1 MKSTLNCDPSPNPRQ
16 SYLDWLNSSGSGKV
30 LHELEAAFLLDS
42 WKLTYNQTI
51 LQVGRLSGDNR
62 FIRPEF
68 RQNYVILDD
77 VTPTDC
83 PPEVP
88 TIHADPRDLPFATDS
103 VDIVLIPHYLEFQT
117 NPHAILQEVERILKP
132 EGELYIF
139 GFNPWRLRS
148 LGIRS
153 SAEDTPAIP
162 NAVSSHRLGDWLSL
176 LKLKVELLAGFF
188 PASAETIARP
198 SDLIGQS
205 RAMFSTAYLIHGI
218 KRTYT
223 LIPVGP
229 IWLRAASL
237 LPRRAINTAVVRRNP

>member
-1 MKSTLNCDPSPNPRQ
+1 MKSTINCDPSPTPRQ
-16 SYLDWLNSSGSGKV
+16 MYLDWLGSPGPGQV
-30 LHELEAAFLLDS
+30 LHELEAKFLLDF

-51 LQVGRLSGDNR
+51 IQVGYLGPENR
-62 FIRPEF
+62 FLRSEF
-68 RQNYVILDD
+68 RQNYVVVDD
-77 VTPTDC
+77 QL
-83 PPEVP
+83 PPSGVSGIP
-88 TIHADPRDLPFATDS
+88 AIHADPRDLPFSSDS
-103 VDIVLIPHYLEFQT
+103 ADIVLLPHYLEFHA
-117 NPHAILQEVERILKP
+117 NPHAVLQEAERILKP

-139 GFNPWRLRS
+139 GFNPWRLRG
-148 LGIRS
+148 LGFRPNIDGS
-153 SAEDTPAIP
+153 PTIP

-188 PASAETIARP
+188 PASADTVTRP

-205 RAMFSTAYLIHGI
+205 RAMFSTAYLLHAI

-237 LPRRAINTAVVRRNP
+237 LPRRAAHTALVRRSR

>member
-1 MKSTLNCDPSPNPRQ
+1 
-16 SYLDWLNSSGSGKV
+16 V
-30 LHELEAAFLLDS
+30 LHELEAAFLLDF

-51 LQVGRLSGDNR
+51 LQVGRLGSENR
-62 FIRPEF
+62 FIKPEF
-68 RQNYVILDD
+68 RQNYVVVDELR
-77 VTPTDC
+77 PA
-83 PPEVP
+83 EGEAANP
-88 TIHADPRDLPFATDS
+88 TIQADPRDLPFATDS
-103 VDIVLIPHYLEFQT
+103 IDIVLIPHYLEFQT

-139 GFNPWRLRS
+139 GFNPWRLRG
-148 LGIRS
+148 LTIRS

-205 RAMFSTAYLIHGI
+205 RAMFSTAYLLHGI

-237 LPRRAINTAVVRRNP
+237 LPRRAINTAVVRRSP